1 VRYIVTY
8 ITLLNPVAYL
18 LETAM
23 YRFHRLQLAAST
35 LLLICLSQ
43 NSAADTLNVAV
54 ASNFAETLERLV
66 KVFEQQ
72 SEHRINLIRG
82 SSGRHYGQ
90 IMNGAPFDIL
100 LSADSLRPGQ
110 LEREGR
116 AIAET
121 RQVYAIGRLVLF
133 STKPLLNQTIKELLS
148 EPTFKRLAVANS
160 KLAPYG
166 VAARQV
172 IESLGLDAEL
182 ATKLVTGENIGQT
195 FQFVGSGNAELG
207 LVALSQAL
215 DSPVTSYY
223 KVVPEILYQPI
234 AQELVVLKDSPA
246 ASSLVALILSEEG
259 RQIIET
265 SGYLTADTVPGI

>member
-1 VRYIVTY
+1 
-8 ITLLNPVAYL
+8 
-18 LETAM
+18 M
-23 YRFHRLQLAAST
+23 HRFHKLPLAALA
-35 LLLICLSQ
+35 LLFSCLSQ
-43 NSAADTLNVAV
+43 NSTADTLNVAV

-66 KVFEQQ
+66 TVFEQQ

-100 LSADSLRPGQ
+100 LSADSLRTAQ

-116 AIAET
+116 AIADT

-148 EPTFKRLAVANS
+148 EPTFKRLAIANS

-166 VAARQV
+166 VAAKQV
-172 IESLGLDAEL
+172 IESLQLDVTLGA
-182 ATKLVTGENIGQT
+182 KLVTGENIGQT

-215 DSPVTSYY
+215 DSPITGYH
-223 KVVPEILYQPI
+223 KLVPETLYQPI

-246 ASSLVALILSEEG
+246 ARSLVALILGEEG
-259 RQIIET
+259 RQIIEK
-265 SGYLTADTVPGI
+265 SGYLTADTPAGN